1 MENLRNQNSQRSN
14 NAQIQ
19 STQKQVPSEVAIEFM
34 IAYCKNILL
43 DGHRILA
50 GCYGRADLYR
60 DTDELVKRVN
70 AEGQHFATKTLPALV
85 KGLLELY
92 EGHNASFPHF
102 KHQRGMEYPQFL
114 KGLFRLALTS
124 TDPAKKRQAFDIIY
138 SLSVAFK
145 KLRGPYAKTVLLK
158 QFEDF
163 VKVDGEL
170 DSLDY
175 FEETTFSIMEYA
187 RAIIATIVRD
197 MDTSDVA
204 RFLPRPGP
212 GATNTPTEK
221 TERYRPRV
229 LYTQIN
235 DVLDY
240 QEWWYPNPW
249 DACQESREFL
259 SLHKNKKAEPCARF
273 KFVPKTQDKAR
284 GICIEENEMQV
295 MQQAVRA
302 AFYHLFDERLYPNVA
317 ITEQNINAQLALHA
331 SSDLAN
337 ATIDMS
343 EASDRISRELVSWLF
358 QDNTELHNVLMAL
371 STRWIKPPKELS
383 EEYPDLIRTK
393 KYAPMG
399 SALCFPVMTLVHY
412 ALVVSIIKH
421 NTYNDIDQQDIRKL
435 VYVYG
440 DDIVLPSVCTEDVFH
455 WLPKFGMK
463 LNKTKSF
470 YRSLFRE
477 SCGIHAYGGVD
488 VTPVYIKYIP
498 YHNFDVAVAATYAVE
513 SQLYKKGLNST
524 AEFLRL
530 QASTQYQ
537 YNDVVPAGSSQAG
550 FSRPFLSFY
559 SCDLRRFKL
568 KRRRKWNSNLQC
580 DMFIVDQIIKQ
591 VENKPLKNDLSAY
604 LRWLWLHTKNEGP
617 PGSPFDLGK
626 IGDSHGGLIIRRRLV
641 PESALIGREVD
652 DILLLGNMARRPAGR
667 VTRRRESVICH
678 KVVLRQCGVLQQQ
691 GAAESCVFC

>member
-1 MENLRNQNSQRSN
+1 MKKHTRDQKSQRSVK
-14 NAQIQ
+14 AQ
-19 STQKQVPSEVAIEFM
+19 SKTTTEVPSKVAAEFM
-34 IAYCKNILL
+34 TAYLCNILK
-43 DGHRILA
+43 DGNRILA
-50 GCYGRADLYR
+50 GHYSLADLR
-60 DTDELVKRVN
+60 LDLDEIQKRVK

-92 EGHNASFPHF
+92 EGHDASFPQF
-102 KHQRGMEYPQFL
+102 KLQRGMDYPQFL
-114 KGLFRLALTS
+114 KGMFRLALTS
-124 TDPAKKRQAFDIIY
+124 TNPELKRQAFDVIY

-145 KLRGPYAKTVLLK
+145 KLKGPYSKTVLLK
-158 QFEDF
+158 QFKDF
-163 VKVDGEL
+163 VEVDEEL
-170 DSLDY
+170 RNLDFFGDEAVY
-175 FEETTFSIMEYA
+175 SILEYA

-197 MDTSDVA
+197 VDINDHD

-212 GATNTPTEK
+212 GATNTHTEK

-249 DACQESREFL
+249 DACQESRNFL
-259 SLHKNKKAEPCARF
+259 SLHKRKVAEPVARF
-273 KFVPKTQDKAR
+273 KFVPKTRDKAR

-295 MQQAVRA
+295 MQQAIREGL
-302 AFYHLFDERLYPNVA
+302 YRLFDDALYPNVA
-317 ITEQNINAQLALHA
+317 ITEQRINAQLALNA
-331 SSDLAN
+331 SSDRVN

-343 EASDRISRELVSWLF
+343 EASDRVSRELVSWLF
-358 QDNTELHNVLMAL
+358 QDNQDLHNVLMAL
-371 STRWIKPPKELS
+371 STRWIKPPNELT
-383 EEYPDLIRTK
+383 EEFPDLIRTA

-412 ALVVSIIKH
+412 ALIISIMKH
-421 NTYNDIDQQDIRKL
+421 NTYIDIDRQDLSKL

-477 SCGIHAYGGVD
+477 SCGVHAYGGVD

-498 YHNFDVAVAATYAVE
+498 YHNLDVAVAATYAVE
-513 SQLYKKGLNST
+513 SQLNKKGLSLT
-524 AEFLRL
+524 AEFLR
-530 QASTQYQ
+530 ATAAKNFGYT
-537 YNDVVPAGSSQAG
+537 DIVPANSSQAG
-550 FSRPFLSFY
+550 FTRSFLS
-559 SCDLRRFKL
+559 LNEERRFKT

-580 DMFIVDQIIKQ
+580 DMYMVDLIGKQ
-591 VENKPLKNDLSAY
+591 VENKIIEDDLSAY
-604 LRWLWLHTKNEGP
+604 LRWLWQHTKNEGP
-617 PGSPFDLGK
+617 PGSSFGKSK

-641 PESALIGREVD
+641 PESALIMNEVD
-652 DILLLGNMARRPAGR
+652 DILHETLARRPVGR
-667 VTRRRESVICH
+667 TCLRRESVIYH
-678 KVVLRQCGVLQQQ
+678 KVVLRQSGVLQQQ
-691 GAAESCVFC
+691 GAAYGCVFC